1 MKLSQITLD
10 TSLQMRESINE
21 EVVSEYCQ
29 ALLNGAQFPPVVLFN
44 DGKSYYIGDGW
55 TRIFAHKKAGFE
67 IINADVRMGSYDDA
81 LDYALGKA
89 NSGHG
94 QRYTNADKRKKV
106 LKAVYQDRYK
116 DLSSRKLAD
125 VCDVS
130 HEFVAKVR
138 NETGTKPNAV
148 KTIQNG
154 KEVLMLDTKDQFKK
168 DEHEDPIEEN
178 VVISELS
185 QTVQDL
191 AEENKKLEA
200 RVAVAAMEATD
211 EEKAS
216 AQNIISELQDQI
228 KTLEADNR
236 VLKASR
242 DSFQAEASEAKKQA
256 LYGKRRYEKAEKEIE
271 ELRKKL
277 ADVKMKLDFAE
288 ADLAIR

>member
-1 MKLSQITLD
+1 
-10 TSLQMRESINE
+10 MRESINE